1 MHRRNQTKLPNMM
14 SLAFQHHNVCQVRK
28 FKTFKQ
34 EMVHSLCLQR
44 ARVLLGFAPF
54 VNNRTPGEDINGI
67 HNFLK
72 QNIIMEGVSTELSP
86 CNQKYI
92 HLPFETVSS
101 ALINNEDRTV
111 LMCWN
116 PSVKTGDDG
125 GSAAGASASR
135 GWRAKELRCRH
146 IRNMQ
151 TMMLTP
157 LIMTWSFE
165 QSSTKMKAILKELKQ
180 TYSWYE
186 QENNPNSGLG
196 TALDQR
202 ACRALLGCL
211 EMVESVGT
219 FLSSATKTKKT
230 NKTKTN
236 NNATDILQH
245 VESLNNRAQEM
256 KEIGTKYVEIMA
268 MDGGKTNCLEPASV
282 GLLSR
287 FVRVDAIVI
296 ALLLHSL
303 HRSLP
308 PELLKASKKKSKK
321 SKKSKGKKGGKNNTT
336 SKHELDGLRVGI
348 VALGT
353 ALHDVLCLVKKTMK
367 HLLPKVS
374 EVDQMGMHLFGAAN
388 EQGGWM
394 MMPKTMKTIVAL
406 QRQEFV
412 SKQLLEDWHA
422 SFESLSK
429 IIDDRVQV
437 LLRLPGVG

>member
-72 QNIIMEGVSTELSP
+72 QNVIMEGVSTELSP

-125 GSAAGASASR
+125 GSGADASASR

-211 EMVESVGT
+211 EMVESWGHFYPRPRKQRKQTRPKQTTMQPT
-219 FLSSATKTKKT
+219 F
-230 NKTKTN
+230 
-236 NNATDILQH
+236 
-245 VESLNNRAQEM
+245 
-256 KEIGTKYVEIMA
+256 
-268 MDGGKTNCLEPASV
+268 C
-282 GLLSR
+282 
-287 FVRVDAIVI
+287 
-296 ALLLHSL
+296 
-303 HRSLP
+303 
-308 PELLKASKKKSKK
+308 
-321 SKKSKGKKGGKNNTT
+321 NTW
-336 SKHELDGLRVGI
+336 
-348 VALGT
+348 
-353 ALHDVLCLVKKTMK
+353 
-367 HLLPKVS
+367 KV
-374 EVDQMGMHLFGAAN
+374 
-388 EQGGWM
+388 
-394 MMPKTMKTIVAL
+394 
-406 QRQEFV
+406 
-412 SKQLLEDWHA
+412 
-422 SFESLSK
+422 
-429 IIDDRVQV
+429 
-437 LLRLPGVG
+437 